1 MALPASLTARLGELL
16 DGTWTQI
23 VADAAAN
30 NGNTVLTFTINIT
43 DNPAGGPVD
52 YEIRYTHRFRTEVTQ
67 SASQTV
73 TGTLS

>member
-43 DNPAGGPVD
+43 DNPAGAQL
-52 YEIRYTHRFRTEVTQ
+52 TTRFDIPIA
-67 SASQTV
+67 SARKSPSP
-73 TGTLS
+73 LRRP